1 MENST
6 ITLECIGQEILRNR
20 VSTMFKVVRPSLLV
34 NRLKASEEPVGLSE
48 VLKQIA
54 TNNTTVTPIV
64 RLPDEPAKLDINDLQ
79 NLEDIALL
87 NSFASVA
94 AASMIYKKEKNFDFS
109 HEGMLKYSEQYMNNY
124 FQVMTQG
131 LSGLLSLEHTATN
144 TFASDF
150 KPESFHD
157 EFLKKLFEDFSL
169 PETSLKQLDSILC
182 QISGILKG
190 LQNTKGK
197 MPTDYCVVY
206 YYFTPVIGLETV
218 RLPSLR
224 MFNIHI
230 EPEFVER
237 SVSKHEKV
245 TDFHFEMK
253 YTDYQA
259 KMDVSGMKYHR
270 DQLREYVETL
280 TKDSLENIMSLVQ
293 PKAIS

>member
-1 MENST
+1 M
-6 ITLECIGQEILRNR
+6 ITLECVGQEILRNK

-34 NRLKASEEPVGLSE
+34 KSLKASEAPVGLSE
-48 VLKQIA
+48 VLKQLA

-79 NLEDIALL
+79 NLEDISLL

-94 AASMIYKKEKNFDFS
+94 ATSMIYEKEKSFDFS
-109 HEGMLKYSEQYMNNY
+109 PEGMAKYSEQYMNNY
-124 FQVMTQG
+124 FRVMTQG
-131 LSGLLSLEHTATN
+131 LSGLLSFEHTAEN
-144 TFASDF
+144 TFTNNF
-150 KPESFHD
+150 KPDSFHD
-157 EFLKKLFEDFSL
+157 EFLKELFEDFSL

-182 QISGILKG
+182 QISGNLKG
-190 LQNTKGK
+190 LQNTGIKS
-197 MPTDYCVVY
+197 PTDYCVVY
-206 YYFTPVIGLETV
+206 YFFTPVIGLETV

-230 EPEFVER
+230 DQEFVER
-237 SVSKHEKV
+237 SVSKNEKA

-280 TKDSLENIMSLVQ
+280 TKDSLKNIMSLVQ
-293 PKAIS
+293 PMAIS